1 MGYLIMKSSKLR
13 IVVEFVYP
21 FLYILFV
28 FGSRFVSLNLHFLSI
43 DQSMNFYF
51 RLCIDVPNVCKY

>member
-28 FGSRFVSLNLHFLSI
+28 FGGRFVRNFKFALFNRST
-43 DQSMNFYF
+43 NFYF

>member
-1 MGYLIMKSSKLR
+1 MKSSKLR

-28 FGSRFVSLNLHFLSI
+28 FDSRFVRNFKFAFFINRSINEFLF
-43 DQSMNFYF
+43 QAMH
-51 RLCIDVPNVCKY
+51 R